1 MIWVFNEI
9 KDTALLHFAE
19 EVNRNSNE
27 KNRITKN
34 MIWLKRLPPIFKMIC
49 LLYLM
54 GLPILKERN

>member
-27 KNRITKN
+27 KI
-34 MIWLKRLPPIFKMIC
+34 
-49 LLYLM
+49 
-54 GLPILKERN
+54 GLRKI